1 MNLINK
7 VIIYYN
13 IIINKI
19 ESFNVMELKKK
30 YESQK
35 KVIDEYENWLMMLL
49 NIIEKSKY
57 RDYNPEIESVKFL
70 IYIDIR

>member
-1 MNLINK
+1 
-7 VIIYYN
+7 
-13 IIINKI
+13 
-19 ESFNVMELKKK
+19 MELKKK

-35 KVIDEYENWLMMLL
+35 KVIEEYENWLMMLL
-49 NIIEKSKY
+49 NIMEKSKY